1 MRTALLR
8 LTNKYH
14 KLVTDNSAEAFC
26 DEPCVV
32 GDLTVSN
39 PNTSEVW
46 IQIFDK
52 ANSGVTVGT
61 TTPDLSYPC
70 PPGDGTNSMTSTI
83 IDNSSLTPF
92 VTGFTF
98 AITTTR
104 TGSTAPSLDV
114 VVNGKYRKG

>member
-1 MRTALLR
+1 MQTALLR
-8 LTNKYH
+8 LKNKYH
-14 KLVTDNSAEAFC
+14 KLVTDNSAEIFL

-46 IQIFDK
+46 IQIFDL

-70 PPGDGTNSMTSTI
+70 PPGDGTNSNTSTI
-83 IDNSSLTPF
+83 IGSSSPTHF
-92 VTGFTF
+92 ATGFSY

-104 TGSTAPSLDV
+104 TGSTAPTLDV

>member
-1 MRTALLR
+1 MKTALLR
-8 LTNKYH
+8 LTNKYT
-14 KLVTDNSAEAFC
+14 KLAEDNSAYVFL

-46 IQIFDK
+46 IQIFDL
-52 ANSGVTVGT
+52 ANASITVGT
-61 TTPDLSYPC
+61 TVADLSYPC

-92 VTGFTF
+92 TAGFSY

-104 TGSTAPSLDV
+104 TGSTAPTLDC